1 MASKM
6 DGCTFVWEIENI
18 SHCWLSTGE
27 RIASPVFIADVLEDT
42 KWSLW
47 LYPMGYTDKNCV
59 SFYLRREE
67 DCTGPNV
74 IKVNFQLSFLD
85 KNGSF
90 LTKETVFNWNFKK
103 RNAFAHFIHASREK
117 IFVSGKDEFLPND
130 TLMVQCTIW
139 SKEGTPVKPKLI
151 SARTVYKINRRSFVW
166 KIYEVNALKSGVRNK
181 FKDDLIEFDLVL
193 NAMSS
198 FSRKLD
204 IDIISFHNTIKYF
217 SFKMAVIN
225 SKGEKED
232 SGAQEYFTDNLKKG
246 GKQVLFFNK
255 TLRGSKTLALQDH
268 ESDVLLLDC
277 EFVSSNGTV
286 VREHCGSGVILP
298 KSTTLVAEREKSQNT
313 SVLIDALKFMYKD
326 GIRSDT
332 ELRTPTQIF
341 PVHKNI
347 LSVRSPVFR
356 RMFSNDM
363 KEKNC
368 GYVDITDLEDDTIHR
383 MLLYIYT
390 GTLEDMHFENAC
402 KLYAAADKYDIIS
415 LRSRCSAFLKES
427 YAPPMRVK
435 L

>member
-1 MASKM
+1 
-6 DGCTFVWEIENI
+6 
-18 SHCWLSTGE
+18 
-27 RIASPVFIADVLEDT
+27 
-42 KWSLW
+42 
-47 LYPMGYTDKNCV
+47 
-59 SFYLRREE
+59 
-67 DCTGPNV
+67 
-74 IKVNFQLSFLD
+74 
-85 KNGSF
+85 
-90 LTKETVFNWNFKK
+90 
-103 RNAFAHFIHASREK
+103 
-117 IFVSGKDEFLPND
+117 
-130 TLMVQCTIW
+130 
-139 SKEGTPVKPKLI
+139 
-151 SARTVYKINRRSFVW
+151 
-166 KIYEVNALKSGVRNK
+166 
-181 FKDDLIEFDLVL
+181 
-193 NAMSS
+193 
-198 FSRKLD
+198 
-204 IDIISFHNTIKYF
+204 
-217 SFKMAVIN
+217 MAVIN

-313 SVLIDALKFMYKD
+313 SVLIDALKFMYRD

-427 YAPPMRVK
+427 LCPTDACETLILADRHHDSDLKSTVQEHILKHDKEVFGSPEWKHFMDTNPK
-435 L
+435 LAADIMFLKVFPG